1 MNKKSMPGKNIIEE
15 FFDKKTLAVLKLF
28 LFDETGQFYLREMA
42 KKSKVPVTTTLRIIK
57 RLKELGIVEESV
69 IKKTKLY
76 SLSQNK
82 NTNIL
87 AELLEEKKSVIEEF
101 VEAIS
106 QLEGVQMIAR
116 HGEESKDRTNIIVI
130 GINISLPAIKEKV
143 GDIKAKYDFNII
155 DLVLE
160 PAQFNQMSSMGLF
173 PGKKIILWE
182 KPL

>member
-1 MNKKSMPGKNIIEE
+1 M
-15 FFDKKTLAVLKLF
+15 
-28 LFDETGQFYLREMA
+28 
-42 KKSKVPVTTTLRIIK
+42 
-57 RLKELGIVEESV
+57 EESV